1 MFRSFCISLV
11 PGGVTVVEVYG
22 VADVHVPMTR
32 WDSDLRGGAEAA
44 RQDSRQ
50 PQNLNQRTIDE
61 VIFENLQSENTYE
74 CKSDMRTSY
83 ICIIESRQV

>member
-1 MFRSFCISLV
+1 M
-11 PGGVTVVEVYG
+11 EVYG

-50 PQNLNQRTIDE
+50 PQNLNQRTID
-61 VIFENLQSENTYE
+61 
-74 CKSDMRTSY
+74 KSD
-83 ICIIESRQV
+83 I